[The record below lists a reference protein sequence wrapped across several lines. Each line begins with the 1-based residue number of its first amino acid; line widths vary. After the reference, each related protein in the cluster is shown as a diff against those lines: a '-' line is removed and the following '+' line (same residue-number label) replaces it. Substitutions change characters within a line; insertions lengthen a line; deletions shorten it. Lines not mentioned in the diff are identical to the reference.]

1 MEQIVEV
8 HFPNLKDNLLKEAM
22 RNFYALRGIEDF
34 RKKPS
39 TSVLVDWIRVLLASD
54 TPADTIAKEMPY
66 AGALLK
72 KEVDYDYFINNYM
85 TRKGDTYF
93 LRRPL

>member
-1 MEQIVEV
+1 M
-8 HFPNLKDNLLKEAM
+8 KS
-22 RNFYALRGIEDF
+22 FYALRQIDDF

-39 TSVLVDWIRVLLASD
+39 TSELVDWIRVLIASD
-54 TPADTIAKEMPY
+54 TPADTISKEMPF

-85 TRKGDTYF
+85 THKGDSYF

>member
-1 MEQIVEV
+1 
-8 HFPNLKDNLLKEAM
+8 
-22 RNFYALRGIEDF
+22 
-34 RKKPS
+34 
-39 TSVLVDWIRVLLASD
+39 
-54 TPADTIAKEMPY
+54 MPF

-85 TRKGDTYF
+85 THKGDSYF